1 MDKNK
6 LGDDLPRVQTEMK
19 ALRALHHPSICR
31 LYERVNISNT
41 FYYKIY
47 VTGGQHFTLLVTN
60 NYRVTISCI
69 KSFINISLSFYNI
82 DIFISFIRCTFHDK
96 I

>member
-31 LYERVNISNT
+31 LYEQLETSRKIFLVLEYCSGKCSNFLPSERRTPLSNLSEIKFDRFDGLFSNIS
-41 FYYKIY
+41 
-47 VTGGQHFTLLVTN
+47 
-60 NYRVTISCI
+60 
-69 KSFINISLSFYNI
+69 
-82 DIFISFIRCTFHDK
+82 
-96 I
+96 

>member
-31 LYERVNISNT
+31 LYEQLETSRKIFLVLEYCSGKCSIFLPSERRTPLSHLSEIKFDRFHGLFSNIS
-41 FYYKIY
+41 
-47 VTGGQHFTLLVTN
+47 
-60 NYRVTISCI
+60 
-69 KSFINISLSFYNI
+69 
-82 DIFISFIRCTFHDK
+82 
-96 I
+96 

>member
-31 LYERVNISNT
+31 LYEQLETTR
-41 FYYKIY
+41 KI
-47 VTGGQHFTLLVTN
+47 FLVLE
-60 NYRVTISCI
+60 YCSG
-69 KSFINISLSFYNI
+69 KYF
-82 DIFISFIRCTFHDK
+82 
-96 I
+96 